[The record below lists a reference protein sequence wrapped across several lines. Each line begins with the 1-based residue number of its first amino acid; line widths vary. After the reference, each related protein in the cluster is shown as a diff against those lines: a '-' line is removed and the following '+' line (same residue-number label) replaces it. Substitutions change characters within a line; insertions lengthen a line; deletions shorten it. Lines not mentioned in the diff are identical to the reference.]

1 MASRPKQPKYA
12 RNKNILVIGGSGS
25 GKTRFFCKPSLLQA
39 HSSYVCTDPKGT
51 LLPEIGTFL
60 ERKKYR
66 IKCLNLIN
74 FRKSMKYNPLSYIR
88 SEKDILKLVN
98 ALIMNTKGEGEKSS
112 EDFWVKAE
120 RLYYSALIGYIWY
133 EATEEEKNF
142 ITLLDLI
149 NASEAREDDET
160 YQSPVDLLFS
170 QLEEREPDHFA
181 VKQYRKFKM
190 AAGVVCSKRLLNQAV
205 GKSLRTH
212 NLKPKKGAQVMRKSE
227 KITALYERLS
237 RDDFGKDDDQ
247 QRESNSI
254 SNQKAMLEE
263 FAARQGFTNIVHFT
277 DDGISGTC
285 FDRPGFLAMM
295 KEVEAGNVEYLCI
308 KDMSRMGRDYL
319 KVGQIMEILRQRG
332 VRLIAINDGVD
343 SARGDDDF
351 TPFRN
356 IMNEYY
362 ARDTSRKI
370 RSTFQSKGKS
380 GKHLTGTVIYGYL
393 WNEAR
398 DQWLVDPEAAEV
410 VKRIFAMTIDGYG
423 PYQIASKLKEE
434 KVLIPSAYL
443 ARHGEGVNK
452 NKTFKDVYGWG
463 SSTICNILEKREYLG
478 HTINFKTRK
487 HFKDKKSHYVPED
500 EWTIFENTHEA
511 IIDQQTFDLVQKIRG
526 NVRRYPDGWG
536 EAAPLTGLLYCAD
549 CGGKMYVHRT
559 NNGKRIS
566 QYTCSQYSKVPVGK
580 LCTTQHR
587 INEDVVLSLVS
598 EMLKAIAE
606 YAKHD
611 RAEFV
616 RVVQEAQSSQQTAEV
631 RKQRTRLATAKQRVS
646 ELEVLL
652 CKIYEDNI
660 LGKLS
665 DSRYATLDA
674 QYEKEQSELTAEI
687 SALEKAVKSY
697 ETHEKDADRFIAL
710 IDKYENFD
718 KLTIA
723 MLNEFIE
730 KILVHERDRKGS
742 IQTTQEVEIYFNFV
756 GRFVPPAF
764 GEVELTP
771 EELEEIRKREERK
784 DRLHQNY
791 LKRKA
796 SGAQKRYED
805 KIKERKKAEIEAKKA
820 AIRAEDIAKG
830 VFVPVSSLPQRE
842 PMKGVQSA

>member
-1 MASRPKQPKYA
+1 M
-12 RNKNILVIGGSGS
+12 
-25 GKTRFFCKPSLLQA
+25 KP
-39 HSSYVCTDPKGT
+39 
-51 LLPEIGTFL
+51 
-60 ERKKYR
+60 
-66 IKCLNLIN
+66 
-74 FRKSMKYNPLSYIR
+74 
-88 SEKDILKLVN
+88 
-98 ALIMNTKGEGEKSS
+98 
-112 EDFWVKAE
+112 
-120 RLYYSALIGYIWY
+120 
-133 EATEEEKNF
+133 
-142 ITLLDLI
+142 
-149 NASEAREDDET
+149 
-160 YQSPVDLLFS
+160 
-170 QLEEREPDHFA
+170 
-181 VKQYRKFKM
+181 
-190 AAGVVCSKRLLNQAV
+190 
-205 GKSLRTH
+205 
-212 NLKPKKGAQVMRKSE
+212 
-227 KITALYERLS
+227 
-237 RDDFGKDDDQ
+237 
-247 QRESNSI
+247 
-254 SNQKAMLEE
+254 
-263 FAARQGFTNIVHFT
+263 
-277 DDGISGTC
+277 
-285 FDRPGFLAMM
+285 
-295 KEVEAGNVEYLCI
+295 
-308 KDMSRMGRDYL
+308 
-319 KVGQIMEILRQRG
+319 
-332 VRLIAINDGVD
+332 
-343 SARGDDDF
+343 
-351 TPFRN
+351 
-356 IMNEYY
+356 
-362 ARDTSRKI
+362 
-370 RSTFQSKGKS
+370 
-380 GKHLTGTVIYGYL
+380 
-393 WNEAR
+393 
-398 DQWLVDPEAAEV
+398 
-410 VKRIFAMTIDGYG
+410 
-423 PYQIASKLKEE
+423 
-434 KVLIPSAYL
+434 
-443 ARHGEGVNK
+443 
-452 NKTFKDVYGWG
+452 
-463 SSTICNILEKREYLG
+463 
-478 HTINFKTRK
+478 
-487 HFKDKKSHYVPED
+487 
-500 EWTIFENTHEA
+500 

-687 SALEKAVKSY
+687 SVLEKAVKSY
-697 ETHEKDADRFIAL
+697 EKHEKDADRFIAL

-842 PMKGVQSA
+842 PHERSADSMNITYTQNGDYLIPNIVIRKTKPIGHYGRLRKAYLEMHRPILFNELVLSDKLFEHCAEIDEAARSRMELIVRSLAEQNGVTEQLKAENQMEWVRQMNACKAQAEEVVKAELIYD